1 MRKISESE
9 LVIMECFWN
18 AENPLTIQNIE
29 EMLKG
34 TEYEKW
40 KMQTISTFL
49 HRLIEKGYLK
59 MNRKGRSFF
68 YSSLYKREEYF
79 SGLIEDNLQNWLKE
93 DHLDFL
99 LLAMKKIDKQD
110 IRLLKEII
118 DEVDN

>member
-9 LVIMECFWN
+9 RIIMECFWKTE
-18 AENPLTIQNIE
+18 APLTIQDIE
-29 EMLKG
+29 ELLKG

-40 KMQTISTFL
+40 KTQTISTFL
-49 HRLIEKGYLK
+49 HRLMEKGYLK
-59 MNRKGRSFF
+59 MKREGRKF
-68 YSSLYKREEYF
+68 YYDSLYKEEDYF
-79 SGLIEDNLQNWLKE
+79 SGLIGDDLQNWLKE

-118 DEVDN
+118 DEVDH